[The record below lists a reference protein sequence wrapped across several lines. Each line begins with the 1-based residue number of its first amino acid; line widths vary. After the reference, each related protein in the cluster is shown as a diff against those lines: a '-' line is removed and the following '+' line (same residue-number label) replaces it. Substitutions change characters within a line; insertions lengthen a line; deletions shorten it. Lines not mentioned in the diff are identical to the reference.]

1 MAKKDSAEQPEEMTS
16 QDRDKRLQKAYTSAT
31 QQLRDNHR
39 DEFND
44 LYSKYAEEQGVEWK
58 PRLTPEQ
65 KAEAEYDR
73 LLEQYPHLRD
83 RGAEVED
90 DGAQ

>member
-1 MAKKDSAEQPEEMTS
+1 MAKKDTDEQAGEMTA
-16 QDRDKRLQKAYTSAT
+16 QERDKRLQKAYTSAT

-44 LYSKYAEEQGVEWK
+44 LYQKYAEEQGVEWK

-73 LLEQYPHLRD
+73 LLEQYPHLRE
-83 RGAEVED
+83 RGAVED